1 VFGRKNIMSHRPPS
15 LIAIDHDDYHAEHI
29 GRTAD
34 GRQFFLTTPFEPA
47 IGGKAGCEF
56 VALFLFDSAGK
67 FLEAKI
73 ESFGPRALLDGAKR
87 NGLYVEWLRELGD
100 LSFERIEVSPF
111 SVERFG
117 TTFGLV
123 PRPPEENGDDWWV
136 ELQPGNYMAFHEPW
150 DSGEYD
156 T

>member
-1 VFGRKNIMSHRPPS
+1 MSDGPPS
-15 LIAIDHDDYHAEHI
+15 LIAINHDDYQAEHI
-29 GRTAD
+29 GRTAN

-47 IGGKAGCEF
+47 IGGKVGCEF
-56 VALFLFDSAGK
+56 VALFLFDGAGTL
-67 FLEAKI
+67 LEAKI
-73 ESFGPRALLDGAKR
+73 ESFGPRASLDDTKR
-87 NGLYVEWLRELGD
+87 RRLYEEWLNELGD
-100 LSFERIEVSPF
+100 VSFERIEVAPF

-117 TTFGLV
+117 TIFGLV
-123 PRPPEENGDDWWV
+123 PRPPDEDGDGWWV

>member
-1 VFGRKNIMSHRPPS
+1 MPRRPPS
-15 LIAIDHDDYHAEHI
+15 LIAIDRDDYHAEHI

-47 IGGKAGCEF
+47 VDGKAGCDF
-56 VALFLFDSAGK
+56 VALFLFDSAGT

-73 ESFGPRALLDGAKR
+73 ESLGPRTSLDGAKR
-87 NGLYVEWLRELGD
+87 DGLYAEWLSELGD
-100 LSFERIEVSPF
+100 VSFERIEISPF
-111 SVERFG
+111 SVAHFG
-117 TTFGLV
+117 TIFGLV
-123 PRPPEENGDDWWV
+123 PRRPEEDGDDWWV